1 MSTLDDKLDLKVI
14 VGLGNPGARYDGTRH
29 NIGFAVVDLLK
40 QLSGIND
47 IDELGERAK
56 ALASR
61 AISGELER
69 SSGWLSKDGYLEA
82 DCRIGDWSG
91 TLIKPQS
98 FMNRSGEP
106 LSGFLRFRKLSVE
119 QVAVVHDEIDIPV
132 GALKLKVG
140 GGEGGHNGLRSISER
155 CGGRNYLR
163 VRVGVGK
170 PGPDSPLAKTEDGIA
185 KWVLSRFDGDEL
197 GDVERVV
204 VRSVLAIWEV
214 AHYGLRSAQNR
225 FQG

>member
-1 MSTLDDKLDLKVI
+1 MAYDKLDLRVI

-29 NIGFAVVDLLK
+29 NIGFAVVDILK
-40 QLSGIND
+40 QLSGLND
-47 IDELGERAK
+47 CEQLGERAR

-61 AISGELER
+61 AIAGDVGGAL
-69 SSGWLSKDGYLEA
+69 GWLSRDGYLEG

-91 TLIKPQS
+91 TIIKPQS

-106 LSGFLRFRKLSVE
+106 LSSFLRFRKLSVE
-119 QVAVVHDEIDIPV
+119 QVAVVHDEIDIPL

-170 PGPDSPLAKTEDGIA
+170 PGPNNPLARVEDGIA
-185 KWVLSRFDGDEL
+185 TWVLSRFDSDEL

-204 VRSVLAIWEV
+204 VRSVLAIWELT
-214 AHYGLRSAQNR
+214 HHGLTRAQSK